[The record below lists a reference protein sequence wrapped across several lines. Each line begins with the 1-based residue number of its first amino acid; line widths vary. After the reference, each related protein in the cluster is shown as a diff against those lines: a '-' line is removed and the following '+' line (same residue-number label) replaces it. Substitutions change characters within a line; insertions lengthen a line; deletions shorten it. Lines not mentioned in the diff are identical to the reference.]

1 MTNTEEQPTQVLMER
16 RTLKTHLII
25 QFNISQTL
33 QLKKISSKIFR
44 YKNTKTIPLAYPLG
58 TQQRTVSNFEFHK
71 GYVNG
76 SY

>member
-33 QLKKISSKIFR
+33 QLKKLSSKIFR
-44 YKNTKTIPLAYPLG
+44 YKNTKTIPLG

-76 SY
+76 NY